1 MTMSKTKSI
10 SDLVTELQQENES
23 LQSLKKL
30 FNQACKNEFGYDV
43 KTIHQMLEKLN
54 LYEQRKAEKQIPPL
68 NISHSEM

>member
-1 MTMSKTKSI
+1 MSKTKSI

-43 KTIHQMLEKLN
+43 KTIHQKLEKLN